1 MELSVKYIIDEKGKP
16 NAVVMDYAMFKKIE
30 DLLLDLGLAKAMT
43 EVEDDEEY
51 NLETAKK
58 LSSFSADK
66 SLS

>member
-1 MELSVKYIIDEKGKP
+1 
-16 NAVVMDYAMFKKIE
+16 MFKKIE